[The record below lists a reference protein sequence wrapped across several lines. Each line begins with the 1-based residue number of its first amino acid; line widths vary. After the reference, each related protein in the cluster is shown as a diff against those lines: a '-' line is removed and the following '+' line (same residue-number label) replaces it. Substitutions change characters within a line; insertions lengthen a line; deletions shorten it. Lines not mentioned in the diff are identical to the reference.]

1 MQENNRTVDFLNKV
15 YKNAQMGEESITYL
29 TDKIDDPQ
37 LLADLQCQHK
47 EYSDI
52 ENKAVDALSKQQALP
67 QKQNPLSQM
76 SLFAGVQMNTLTD
89 KSPDK
94 IAEMMIQGSMM
105 GVIDMTRTLKEYSDT
120 PSNVQ
125 KIGQDLIKLEEN
137 SIQKMKQYLG

>member
-1 MQENNRTVDFLNKV
+1 MQEKNRTVDFLNKV

-29 TDKIDDPQ
+29 TDKVDDPQ
-37 LLADLQCQHK
+37 LLSDLQCQHK
-47 EYSDI
+47 EYTDI
-52 ENKAVDALSKQQALP
+52 ADKAVGELSKQQALP
-67 QKQNPLSQM
+67 QKQNPLSQIGV
-76 SLFAGVQMNTLTD
+76 FAGVQMNTLTD

-137 SIQKMKQYLG
+137 SIQKMKQYLS